1 MLQLYTI
8 HLNASTGTKKYINR
22 PILKLSFLYDH
33 LFL

>member
-1 MLQLYTI
+1 MSHFVTI
-8 HLNASTGTKKYINR
+8 THHPSTGTKKYINR